1 LLSEVEIK
9 SRIGQVNTLISRVN
23 KATRQSVDHYKCLF
37 LKQNKDWQGIG
48 VVVDKHSN
56 KTTLLIPE
64 FGMMTQLN
72 LDSKPNLDEEIKLR
86 VSAVDFE
93 NRLVDFKPL

>member
-1 LLSEVEIK
+1 M
-9 SRIGQVNTLISRVN
+9 
-23 KATRQSVDHYKCLF
+23 
-37 LKQNKDWQGIG
+37 
-48 VVVDKHSN
+48 VVDKHSN

-64 FGMMTQLN
+64 LGMMTQLK